1 MHRGRLAAAPGPAGR
16 LTPDVSV
23 LLPFRDVRATLAEA
37 LGSVLDE
44 GGPRIEVLAIDDGS
58 TDGSGALAARFDPR
72 VRWVRSTGRGIAL
85 ALELG
90 RSLAR
95 APFLCRMD
103 GDDVSLPGRIAAQ
116 AEALERDPGLA
127 VVGGRVEALGD
138 VGEGLVRYVAWQ
150 NALITP
156 AEHLRD
162 RFVEA
167 TLCHPSTMLRASA
180 LAAVSGFRDGDFAED
195 WDLWLRLHAAG
206 FALAKIERTVLR
218 WRHRAGRATF
228 ADPRYGVDAHR
239 RLRAR
244 HLAPVLH
251 AARRPL
257 AMWGAGPVARRLAR
271 ALEPHGVRFERF
283 VEIDPRRIGG
293 VCRGAPIVAPE
304 GLLPGDF
311 VVVAVGARGARDEIR
326 AHLVHRGRVE
336 LEDFVCAA

>member
-1 MHRGRLAAAPGPAGR
+1 M
-16 LTPDVSV
+16 TPDVSV
-23 LLPFRDVRATLAEA
+23 LLPFRDVEATLEDA
-37 LGSVLDE
+37 LRSVLDE
-44 GGPRIEVLAIDDGS
+44 TGPRIEVLAIDDGS
-58 TDGSGALAARFDPR
+58 TDGSGAIAAIDPR
-72 VRWVRSTGRGIAL
+72 VRVVRGEGRGIAL

-95 APFLCRMD
+95 APLIARMD
-103 GDDVSLPGRIAAQ
+103 GDDVSLPGRLAAQ
-116 AEALERDPGLA
+116 AAALEREPGLA
-127 VVGGRVEALGD
+127 VVGGRVEAFGD
-138 VGEGLVRYVAWQ
+138 AVAEGLTRYVAWQ
-150 NALITP
+150 NALLSP

-180 LAAVSGFRDGDFAED
+180 LEAVGGWQGGAFAED

-206 FALAKIERTVLR
+206 FGLAKVERVVLR

-228 ADPRYGVDAHR
+228 TDPRYGEEAHR
-239 RLRAR
+239 ALRAR

-251 AARRPL
+251 AAARPL

-293 VCRGAPIVAPE
+293 VCRGAAIVAPD
-304 GLLPGDF
+304 GLPPGDF
-311 VVVAVGARGARDEIR
+311 VVVAVGARGARAEIR
-326 AHLVHRGRVE
+326 AHLVGRGRVE